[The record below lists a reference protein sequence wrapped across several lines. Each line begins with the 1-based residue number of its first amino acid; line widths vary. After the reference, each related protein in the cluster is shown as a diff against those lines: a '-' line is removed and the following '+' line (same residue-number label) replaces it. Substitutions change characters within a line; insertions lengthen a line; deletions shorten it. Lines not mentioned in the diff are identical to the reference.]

1 MLNTKFGR
9 NQFQNGCIL
18 TMNSLLD
25 LHKYLNEKYQVKY
38 LMTSH
43 VDQDYVEVAVFV
55 FLVKAKIFLMINSD
69 VFCHKNF
76 ANFFVEYPTHKTN

>member
-25 LHKYLNEKYQVKY
+25 LHKYLIEKYQVKY

-55 FLVKAKIFLMINSD
+55 FFSQGQNISND
-69 VFCHKNF
+69 
-76 ANFFVEYPTHKTN
+76 